1 MPDPA
6 GAGAGPA
13 GKGNGMHWLNSGGMA
28 SAETQ
33 APIPVFDVHLSE
45 KHVEAVAETL
55 RSGWLTMGPRI
66 QQFEAEFAEHL
77 GVPHAIA
84 VSSCT
89 SALHLAY
96 LAAGI
101 GPGDEVIVPGI
112 TFVAS
117 AAAVRYCGGTPV
129 LAEIAGQHDL
139 GLDPE
144 DVATRIGPRTKAVC
158 AVHYGGYAAPLEPLR
173 ELCEERGL
181 ALIED
186 AAHSPEATPVGS
198 DRKLGTF
205 GLAGTFSFFSN
216 KILSC
221 GEGGLLATS
230 DDGVAELAR
239 SRRSHAMTSGTWDR
253 HRGHAMGYDVV
264 EVGYN
269 YRMDEP
275 RAALLSARLTD
286 LGEDIAQRRAVTHR
300 YRELLGQLE
309 GIVLPYEDQ
318 EVDVSSCYV
327 MPVMLEDPGLRD
339 PVRKLLSEKH
349 KVQTSVLYPSINEF
363 TAYGAGEAE
372 LPRCELAARTQLTLP
387 LYPHLGEERLVRV
400 VEALRESLAEASA

>member
-1 MPDPA
+1 
-6 GAGAGPA
+6 
-13 GKGNGMHWLNSGGMA
+13 MA
-28 SAETQ
+28 PGDALD
-33 APIPVFDVHLSE
+33 PIPVFDVKLEES
-45 KHVEAVAETL
+45 HVEAVAATL

-66 QQFEAEFAEHL
+66 KEFEAEFAEHL
-77 GVPHAIA
+77 GIEHAVA

-129 LAEIAGQHDL
+129 LAEISGQEDL

-144 DVATRIGPRTKAVC
+144 DVAAKIGPRTKAIC
-158 AVHYGGYAAPLEPLR
+158 AVHYGGYAAELGPLQ
-173 ELCEERGL
+173 ELCDRHGL

-186 AAHSPEATPVGS
+186 AAHSPEAVQPGS

-221 GEGGLLATS
+221 GEGGLLATA
-230 DDGVAELAR
+230 DERVAELAR

-264 EVGYN
+264 DVGYN
-269 YRMDEP
+269 YRLDEP
-275 RAALLSARLTD
+275 RAALLSARLPG
-286 LGEDIAQRRAVTHR
+286 LAADIAERRRLTHR
-300 YRELLGQLE
+300 YRELLGSVE
-309 GIVLPYEDQ
+309 GLTLPYSDEQ
-318 EVDVSSCYV
+318 VAASSCYV
-327 MPVMLEDPGLRD
+327 MPVMLEDGALRD
-339 PVRKLLSEKH
+339 PVRNLLKERHS
-349 KVQTSVLYPSINEF
+349 VQTSVLYPSISEF
-363 TAYGAGEAE
+363 TAYGAGETQ

-387 LYPHLGEERLVRV
+387 LYPHLGDERLERV
-400 VEALRESLAEASA
+400 VEALRQSLAEAVPA

>member
-1 MPDPA
+1 MSPAATPD
-6 GAGAGPA
+6 
-13 GKGNGMHWLNSGGMA
+13 
-28 SAETQ
+28 
-33 APIPVFDVHLSE
+33 PIPVFDVQLE
-45 KHVEAVAETL
+45 EAHVEAVAATL

-66 QQFEAEFAEHL
+66 KQFEEEFAAHL
-77 GVPHAIA
+77 EVPHAVA

-117 AAAVRYCGGTPV
+117 AAAVRYCGATPV
-129 LAEIAGQHDL
+129 LAEIAGQEDL

-144 DVATRIGPRTKAVC
+144 DVARRIGPRTKAVC
-158 AVHYGGYAAPLEPLR
+158 AVHYGGYAAPLAALR
-173 ELCEERGL
+173 EICDEHGL

-186 AAHSPEATPVGS
+186 AAHSPEAVVPGER
-198 DRKLGTF
+198 RKLGTY

-221 GEGGLLATS
+221 GEGGLLATA
-230 DDGVAELAR
+230 DDDVAELAR

-269 YRMDEP
+269 YRLDEP
-275 RAALLSARLTD
+275 RAALLSARLPG
-286 LGEDIAQRRAVTHR
+286 LGEDIAARRALTHR
-300 YRELLGQLE
+300 YRELLGEVE
-309 GIVLPYEDQ
+309 GLLLPYTDAQ
-318 EVDVSSCYV
+318 VDASSCYV
-327 MPVMLEDPGLRD
+327 MPVMLEDAALRD
-339 PVRKLLSEKH
+339 PVRKLLSERH

-372 LPRCELAARTQLTLP
+372 LPRCERAARTQLTLP
-387 LYPHLGEERLVRV
+387 LYPHLGEERLARV
-400 VEALRESLAEASA
+400 VAALRESLAEASAV

>member
-1 MPDPA
+1 MFVIGTNRADLQ
-6 GAGAGPA
+6 
-13 GKGNGMHWLNSGGMA
+13 GMTPHWLN
-28 SAETQ
+28 Q
-33 APIPVFDVHLSE
+33 APMPSEDLTPIPVFDVQLDE
-45 KHVEAVAETL
+45 RHVEAVAETL
-55 RSGWLTMGPRI
+55 HSGWLTMGPRI

-117 AAAVRYCGGTPV
+117 AAAVRYCGGVPV

-139 GLDPE
+139 GLDPD
-144 DVATRIGPRTKAVC
+144 DVAARITPKTKAVC

-173 ELCEERGL
+173 ALCETRGL

-186 AAHSPEATPVGS
+186 AAHSPEATPVGGGG
-198 DRKLGTF
+198 KLGTF

-275 RAALLSARLTD
+275 RAALLSARLAD
-286 LGEDIAQRRAVTHR
+286 LGEDIARRRAVTHR
-300 YRELLGQLE
+300 YRELLGELE
-309 GIVLPYEDQ
+309 GIVLPYRDE

-327 MPVMLEDPGLRD
+327 MPVMLKDPDLRD

-372 LPRCELAARTQLTLP
+372 LPRCERAARTQLTLP

-400 VEALRESLAEASA
+400 VQALRASLAEAAA

>member
-1 MPDPA
+1 MPVEPA
-6 GAGAGPA
+6 
-13 GKGNGMHWLNSGGMA
+13 SD
-28 SAETQ
+28 
-33 APIPVFDVHLSE
+33 PIPVFDVRLE
-45 KHVEAVAETL
+45 EAHVEAVAETL

-66 QQFEAEFAEHL
+66 KEFESEFAEHL
-77 GVPHAIA
+77 GIEHAVA

-89 SALHLAY
+89 AALHLAY

-129 LAEIAGQHDL
+129 LAEVSGQEDL
-139 GLDPE
+139 GVDPE
-144 DVATRIGPRTKAVC
+144 DVAARITPRTKAVC
-158 AVHYGGYAAPLEPLR
+158 AVHYGGYAAALAPLQ
-173 ELCEERGL
+173 ELCEQHGL

-186 AAHSPEATPVGS
+186 AAHSPEAVPQGS

-221 GEGGLLATS
+221 GEGGLLATA
-230 DDGVAELAR
+230 DDRVAELAR

-269 YRMDEP
+269 YRLDEP
-275 RAALLSARLTD
+275 RAALLSARLTG
-286 LGEDIAQRRAVTHR
+286 LGVDIAERRRLTHR
-300 YRELLGQLE
+300 YRELLGEVE
-309 GIVLPYEDQ
+309 GLVLPYSDAQ
-318 EVDVSSCYV
+318 VDASSCYV
-327 MPVMLEDPGLRD
+327 MPVMIEDPGLRD
-339 PVRKLLSEKH
+339 PVRKLLSERH
-349 KVQTSVLYPSINEF
+349 SVQTSVLYPSISEF
-363 TAYGAGEAE
+363 TAYGAGETR
-372 LPRCELAARTQLTLP
+372 LPRCEKVARTQLTLP
-387 LYPHLGEERLVRV
+387 LYPHLGEERLERV
-400 VEALRESLAEASA
+400 VAALAESLGEATPA